1 MKLLLVAKQ
10 LDNKKIGVTKARW
23 SSAAVSSHATEG
35 VSFHFIPLCIGICGS
50 NDDETGVLF
59 SSSSTRV
66 CFSLRA
72 GHCRRV
78 VLLCKVG
85 DVVP

>member
-1 MKLLLVAKQ
+1 MQRREFRSILYLYV
-10 LDNKKIGVTKARW
+10 
-23 SSAAVSSHATEG
+23 
-35 VSFHFIPLCIGICGS
+35 FGICNS
-50 NDDETGVLF
+50 NDDETEVLL